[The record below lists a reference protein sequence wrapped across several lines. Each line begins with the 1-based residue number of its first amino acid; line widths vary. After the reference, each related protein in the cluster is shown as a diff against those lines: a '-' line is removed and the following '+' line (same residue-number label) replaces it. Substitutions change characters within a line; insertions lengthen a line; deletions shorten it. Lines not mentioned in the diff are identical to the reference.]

1 MCRSSTLCNS
11 CLEDMPYDLKI
22 NVGNFH
28 IELHTDAV
36 SRQSLNKLFS
46 NVKTMSNE
54 ISKSKK
60 LN

>member
-1 MCRSSTLCNS
+1 MRRSSTLCNS
-11 CLEDMPYDLKI
+11 CLEAMPYDLKI

-36 SRQSLNKLFS
+36 SRQALGKLLS
-46 NVKTMSNE
+46 NVKTMSEE
-54 ISKSKK
+54 ISKSEK